1 MSSGRRGVSGSLP
14 WPEGDEVLQLAERI
28 RAAIAEI
35 AIPGIS
41 LHGSVT
47 CTATI
52 GVSNPFITS
61 QAFDITLQQADAALY
76 RGKSAGRNRVQRADP
91 EYLLPQAQKARQE
104 DQAFLTGKGPED
116 AQAAITVTA

>member
-1 MSSGRRGVSGSLP
+1 VRNSWFSARDC
-14 WPEGDEVLQLAERI
+14 GDEALQLAERI

-41 LHGSVT
+41 LHGCVT

-52 GVSNPFITS
+52 GVSHPFVAS
-61 QAFDITLQQADAALY
+61 HAFDVALQQADAALY
-76 RGKSAGRNRVQRADP
+76 RGKRAGRNRVQCVDL
-91 EYLLPQAQKARQE
+91 EDLWPQAAQARQQ
-104 DQAFLTGKGPED
+104 DQAPPSEKGLEG